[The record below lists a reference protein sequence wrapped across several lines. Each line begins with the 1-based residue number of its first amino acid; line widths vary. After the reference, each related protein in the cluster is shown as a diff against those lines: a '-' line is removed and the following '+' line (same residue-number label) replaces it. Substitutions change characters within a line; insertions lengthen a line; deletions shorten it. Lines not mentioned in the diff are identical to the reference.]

1 MSPEQQ
7 GPCWPPLGCP
17 AAPNGKKARH
27 FPPQGHTRGFVRE
40 LRDARLGWWGGEA
53 GESHLRQETCVF
65 RLVVVRNSNSNCR
78 PQPRG
83 VSDIHWPGAV
93 ERGDIRFQGSPE
105 NARLVSRKWTSIRG
119 PLGMRPPVP
128 LAPHKIMRGPFLA
141 SIGSFLRDSAT
152 KSQTAA
158 GDVG

>member
-1 MSPEQQ
+1 MVLC
-7 GPCWPPLGCP
+7 GTCGTH
-17 AAPNGKKARH
+17 G
-27 FPPQGHTRGFVRE
+27 
-40 LRDARLGWWGGEA
+40 WGG
-53 GESHLRQETCVF
+53 G
-65 RLVVVRNSNSNCR
+65 VVRQVSHI
-78 PQPRG
+78 RG
-83 VSDIHWPGAV
+83 TRRAFSGRAFFEIQTPTAVLSRGACCHIHGLRAGDWD
-93 ERGDIRFQGSPE
+93 DIRFRGSPE
-105 NARLVSRKWTSIRG
+105 NARLVFRKRTSIRG